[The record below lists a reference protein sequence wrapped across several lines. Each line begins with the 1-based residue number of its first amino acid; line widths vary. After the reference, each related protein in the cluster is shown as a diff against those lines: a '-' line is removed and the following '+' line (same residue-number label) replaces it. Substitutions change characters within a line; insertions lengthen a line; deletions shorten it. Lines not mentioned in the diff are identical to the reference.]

1 MSYNICRASFYFLL
15 LIRGLKMENLMNSAL
30 SQGLGYAMFISL
42 LFYVLK
48 QQEKRDVKSE
58 QREENYQ
65 KIISE
70 LSGKYSEIAK
80 DVKEVK
86 DYIFKKGDK

>member
-1 MSYNICRASFYFLL
+1 
-15 LIRGLKMENLMNSAL
+15 MNSAL

-86 DYIFKKGDK
+86 DYIFKKGDKWYDLWFIYFWGTWIIRGNW

>member
-1 MSYNICRASFYFLL
+1 
-15 LIRGLKMENLMNSAL
+15 MNSAL
-30 SQGLGYAMFISL
+30 SQGLGYAMFIYL

-86 DYIFKKGDK
+86 DYIFKKGDKWYDLWFIYFWGAWIIRGNW